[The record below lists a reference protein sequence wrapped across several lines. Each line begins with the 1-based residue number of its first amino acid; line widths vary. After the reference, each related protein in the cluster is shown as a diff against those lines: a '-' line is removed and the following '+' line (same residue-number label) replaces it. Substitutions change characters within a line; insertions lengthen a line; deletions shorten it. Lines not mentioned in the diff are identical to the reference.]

1 MPFNPNAFS
10 EEEEQKKK
18 KRGAQTPQQ
27 VAQTAQRADKPEG
40 FVTQTGQVIEGV
52 ANALNPMNYTANLID
67 AGQNILKATG
77 AENTLAGQ
85 FLEGAGEIFKTQQE
99 LDTERTAQIQRV
111 QAGDTQGIPEG
122 QQAYAAISPKID
134 AVVSATAQTPYLP
147 LSLAARVAGQDAPWM
162 NKPASI
168 ADDDPLADTI
178 YEISR
183 VLAPTLVAAPVLGA
197 LSVPAGL
204 AAESLIET
212 IPQTSA
218 EDMVAGRTLAGKFG
232 ELYDAMGL
240 DLGYENGS
248 ELTRD
253 LIEGKTPAAQ
263 ALLAVWGFG
272 QNYGINWSAGKLI
285 EIFGDTVKPVF
296 TRGKDWIAERLG
308 KSVDEVENSLINI
321 KDPEY
326 TSTKEPSEVVT
337 PGDVVPRATSTTGS
351 VLNDAGLLQRMLRD
365 IEDLPDVA
373 RAPGEFFTDWTKLS
387 KSTSIQEELKK
398 AFSEIP
404 GLELGATAKQRIQK
418 KTLAWL
424 INNRALLSEDLS
436 QFMMKFKD
444 DFTIDIGSGAHR
456 IPFDGLD
463 AYMRKYLRMDYGG
476 LGTGDPEAGY
486 VGIAVSR
493 YILEDLGYSLQK
505 VASQMDDML
514 QRNEDITPM
523 MRDVFIPLENF
534 TQTFAH
540 PFRHA
545 KRDWFLRGETQ
556 QLNFLEGTEKGLDE
570 IQTELDDLAVM
581 DIDGVPTKT
590 TIADLWEAAQNGD
603 VEAFDTLKT
612 YVKNLAFGDPAKVIA
627 DNEISTKII
636 EDQLKKKNAGQKF
649 FYNGMMLGQW
659 ATQVNAAVPTVFRQ
673 IFEPLALAGSPNFK
687 DVSVANRMYGLGQF
701 YGGFRYQGA
710 AWKAL
715 FRALNTNKPAAGYA
729 KYTNNYSSDLLKE
742 VAEIRRYHARLQ
754 IEMINEGA
762 TVWERLGAH
771 MWGLW
776 QTAMYHPAA
785 NLPTRGLMA
794 TDEAARV
801 TAGVQVATG
810 RAMRD
815 AHLGKIKPDQIE
827 AQTKAYFKQI
837 FKGPPAAAN
846 IKDPEVKVIA
856 DRITMQS
863 PLEISDDSSI
873 LEKYFAAEDAAAKMD
888 PVHRFFSPFN
898 RVAFSQIDQELMSM
912 TGQVPGAQMLIGVAD
927 KIPLGPLEGL
937 NPYKKY
943 QKLYKNSDPTQKLQ
957 LESQLALSQWL
968 TMSTVATIVMGGK
981 ITGSDVRKGEPAN
994 SIIVPAPWTR
1004 KGEIAIPYS
1013 KFSPYGVVLNN
1024 VANWVRAV
1032 ETGAWSHQQ
1041 YGTAIA
1047 GLVFGYATYGL
1058 NRAVLQGQQQLQ
1070 KILDMSNFEPW
1081 LMSAGDVLTSA
1092 VTPGIGREIGELIN
1106 PFQTIKE
1113 DRTSPGDRFLS
1124 GLAEKGVRSFYAPP
1138 MYDIYAKEKTDPETR
1153 VAQQAGGNGFQRR
1166 MSVML
1171 NMLYPG
1177 NITETDYSDPIQT
1190 MMRAVNYEANPNLT
1204 TRIYGAYLNKQQQSD
1219 LRREMQGL
1227 LYKNLEAY
1235 GRQNYMY
1242 KGREVGKWAKYKK
1255 LLNELGPE
1263 SNEVQTQLAKILSD
1277 IEDIHFKT
1285 KLEAATRAGFGN
1297 DPVLRDEIE
1306 KSRLERMRP
1315 EISSSQR
1322 QGLYASAAK
1331 EETPFAQQVRK
1342 ILDIA

>member
-27 VAQTAQRADKPEG
+27 VAETAQRADKPEG

-321 KDPEY
+321 KDPDY

-404 GLELGATAKQRIQK
+404 GLELGATAKQRVQK
-418 KTLAWL
+418 KTLEWL

-556 QLNFLEGTEKGLDE
+556 QLKFLEGTEKGLYKIETD
-570 IQTELDDLAVM
+570 LDDLAVM

-636 EDQLKKKNAGQKF
+636 EDQLKKKSAGQKF

-673 IFEPLALAGSPNFK
+673 IFEPLALAGSPNFQ
-687 DVSVANRMYGLGQF
+687 VGPAERVYAIGQF
-701 YGGFRYQGA
+701 YGGMRYMGQ
-710 AWKAL
+710 AWQAL

-729 KYTNNYSSDLLKE
+729 KYTNNYSSELVKE
-742 VAEIRRYHARLQ
+742 VAEIRRLHARLQ
-754 IEMINEGA
+754 TQMAEEGA
-762 TVWERLGAH
+762 PLWDRLSAQ
-771 MWGLW
+771 MWGYW

-827 AQTKAYFKQI
+827 AQTRAYLKQV

-846 IKDPEVKVIA
+846 IKDPEVKALA
-856 DRITMQS
+856 DRLTMQS
-863 PLEISDDSSI
+863 PLKITDDSGF
-873 LEKYFAAEDAAAKMD
+873 LEKYFAAEDAAAKLD
-888 PVHRFFSPFN
+888 PIHRFFSPFN
-898 RVAFSQIDQELMSM
+898 RVAFAQIEQESIAML
-912 TGQVPGAQMLIGVAD
+912 GQIPGAQIG
-927 KIPLGPLEGL
+927 LGLGTPGFKK
-937 NPYKKY
+937 YKKIY
-943 QKLYKNSDPTQKLQ
+943 ESSDPTQKLQ
-957 LESQLALSQWL
+957 LESQLALAQWL
-968 TMSTVATIVMGGK
+968 SMSTVATIVMGGK
-981 ITGSDVRKGEPAN
+981 ITGTDVRPGEPEN

-1004 KGEIAIPYS
+1004 KGEIAVPYS
-1013 KFSPYGVVLNN
+1013 KFSPYGAVLNN
-1024 VANWVRAV
+1024 IANTVRQF
-1032 ETGAWSHQQ
+1032 ETGSISHER
-1041 YGTAIA
+1041 YVEGIM
-1047 GLVFGYATYGL
+1047 GIIFGYAAFSL
-1058 NRAVLQGQQQLQ
+1058 NRSVLQGQQQLQ
-1070 KILDMSNFEPW
+1070 KVLDISNFEPW
-1081 LMSAGDVLTSA
+1081 LMAMGDVMSSA
-1092 VTPGIGREIGELIN
+1092 LTPGIGRELGELIN
-1106 PFQTIKE
+1106 PFKTVNQ
-1113 DRTSPGDRFLS
+1113 DRTSPINRFLT
-1124 GLAEKGVRSFYAPP
+1124 GLADKGVRSFYAPP

-1177 NITETDYSDPIQT
+1177 NITETDYSDPVQT
-1190 MMRAVNYEANPNLT
+1190 MMRSFGYSPNQNLT
-1204 TRIYGAYLNKQQQSD
+1204 TRIYGAYLNQQQQSD

-1227 LYKNLEAY
+1227 LYKNLETY

-1255 LLNELGPE
+1255 LLNELGPDAT
-1263 SNEVQTQLAKILSD
+1263 EVQAQLAKILGD
-1277 IEDIHFKT
+1277 MEDIHFKT

-1315 EISSSQR
+1315 EISSAQR